1 MPHRSAA
8 SLSSLALAVLVAGSL
23 PARAGYEFSL
33 SASDTDPNIHT
44 ASPSGGLRSVYLW
57 LACSD
62 DGIAA
67 FETGVSGTLPVF
79 GFTPLNGVM
88 NAGNAT
94 DLLLAVPGCPDS
106 LVLGSFAVWDSGGT
120 LCLAPSG
127 NGWIAAVDC
136 DPVDPE
142 EHADPAVVGF
152 ATDGS
157 IPCAVGSNGCVG
169 DGYLLDE
176 SGGGS
181 IGSEWEP

>member
-1 MPHRSAA
+1 
-8 SLSSLALAVLVAGSL
+8 
-23 PARAGYEFSL
+23 
-33 SASDTDPNIHT
+33 
-44 ASPSGGLRSVYLW
+44 
-57 LACSD
+57 
-62 DGIAA
+62 
-67 FETGVSGTLPVF
+67 
-79 GFTPLNGVM
+79 M

-94 DLLLAVPGCPDS
+94 DLLLGVPGCPDS